1 MRKSEIHPTIVYITL
16 YCIFV
21 PIFAV
26 VKKVIL
32 SIVLIAYGFAS
43 LGVSLN
49 YLYCC
54 DQLKEIK
61 ISLTSQH
68 EDDCSME
75 MGDKKCCD
83 NKTVTFKIATDQRH
97 DLTQDYHFQQPLL
110 STIPPFQSFAVQE
123 ISGVRAHPQYYN
135 LPPPLV
141 LNRTVLFANFRI

>member
-1 MRKSEIHPTIVYITL
+1 M
-16 YCIFV
+16 
-21 PIFAV
+21 
-26 VKKVIL
+26 KKIIL

-61 ISLTSQH
+61 VSLTSQH
-68 EDDCSME
+68 EDDCDME

-83 NKTVTFKIATDQRH
+83 NKTVTLKIATDQRH
-97 DLTQDYHFQQPLL
+97 NLVQDHHFQQPLL
-110 STIPPFQSFAVQE
+110 STVPPLQYFDVRA
-123 ISGVRAHPQYYN
+123 ISSIQAHPQYYN

-141 LNRTVLFANFRI
+141 LNRTVLFSSFRI

>member
-1 MRKSEIHPTIVYITL
+1 M
-16 YCIFV
+16 
-21 PIFAV
+21 
-26 VKKVIL
+26 KKVIL
-32 SIVLIAYGFAS
+32 SIVFIAYGFAS

-68 EDDCSME
+68 EDDCDME

-83 NKTVTFKIATDQRH
+83 NKTVTLKIATDQRH
-97 DLTQDYHFQQPLL
+97 NLTQDYHFQLPLL
-110 STIPPFQSFAVQE
+110 STIPPFQSFDAQAT
-123 ISGVRAHPQYYN
+123 SGIQAHPQYYN